1 MKKKTKI
8 ALLILILILC
18 IAGGIIAFLFF
29 GKKQPNIITVEG
41 QKYDLSEDFQK
52 VVGKMVEDDIEIG
65 RPSGSY
71 QLYDEEGK
79 YIKGSG
85 GLLNAGDIFGE
96 ERDRTGRF
104 HPDIAEEMKD
114 DYGNLISKVF
124 YLYDMEDNEIIS
136 DFGIASAEDAEKKLD
151 TKTFIET
158 DSPLQTRG
166 DYAYTAV
173 FVNGKPLDFSDYEE
187 QLEEFKEYEYSP
199 EQNVG
204 GILMKFAPHYQAF
217 STRFYADYFKTCQTY
232 EQLEV
237 IFERYSNSLEED
249 LLLLL
254 AMEDAY
260 QQLEEEET
268 ESFMII
274 SFGVEEDDEIVNMYY
289 EEFYFDDDWD
299 PEKFLPDAE

>member
-8 ALLILILILC
+8 TLLILILC
-18 IAGGIIAFLFF
+18 IAGGVIAFICF
-29 GKKQPNIITVEG
+29 GKKQPSLITVEG
-41 QKYDLSEDFQK
+41 HKYDLSKDFQK

-85 GLLNAGDIFGE
+85 GLVNTGDIFGE
-96 ERDRTGRF
+96 ERDRTGKF

-114 DYGNLISKVF
+114 DHGNLISKVF

-136 DFGIASAEDAEKKLD
+136 DFGIASIEDVEDKLD
-151 TKTFIET
+151 AKTFIET
-158 DSPLQTRG
+158 DSPLQTMG

-187 QLEEFKEYEYSP
+187 QLEELKEYEYSP
-199 EQNVG
+199 KQNVG
-204 GILMKFAPHYQAF
+204 GILIKFAPHHQAF
-217 STRFYADYFKTCQTY
+217 STRFNADYFKTCQTY

-237 IFERYSNSLEED
+237 IFEKYSNSLEED

-274 SFGVEEDDEIVNMYY
+274 SFGVEEYDETVNMCY
-289 EEFYFDDDWD
+289 EEFYFDKKWD
-299 PEKFLPDAE
+299 PKKFLPAAK

>member
-8 ALLILILILC
+8 TLLILILC
-18 IAGGIIAFLFF
+18 IAGGVIVIFCF
-29 GKKQPNIITVEG
+29 GKKQPSLITVEG
-41 QKYDLSEDFQK
+41 HKYDLSKDFQK

-65 RPSGSY
+65 RPSGGY

-85 GLLNAGDIFGE
+85 GLVNAGDIFAE

-104 HPDIAEEMKD
+104 HPDIAEDMIDEH
-114 DYGNLISKVF
+114 GNLISKVF

-158 DSPLQTRG
+158 DSPLQTMG

-187 QLEEFKEYEYSP
+187 QLEELKEYEYSP
-199 EQNVG
+199 KQNVG
-204 GILMKFAPHYQAF
+204 GILIKFAPHYQAF
-217 STRFYADYFKTCQTY
+217 STRFNADYFKTC
-232 EQLEV
+232 
-237 IFERYSNSLEED
+237 
-249 LLLLL
+249 
-254 AMEDAY
+254 
-260 QQLEEEET
+260 
-268 ESFMII
+268 
-274 SFGVEEDDEIVNMYY
+274 
-289 EEFYFDDDWD
+289 
-299 PEKFLPDAE
+299 